1 MVTTDLDTDEE
12 DVTEEK
18 VCCRNLQTIACTRGR
33 VNKRKSNIVALASGE
48 GLKMYEIGRGT
59 RRDEEHRESALS
71 SYFSQSTRAGRPSIP
86 FTEWLVGASLGG
98 GALFGAIRGPRPS
111 TESAGLRH

>member
-1 MVTTDLDTDEE
+1 MVTTDLDTDEG

-48 GLKMYEIGRGT
+48 GLKMYMRLDVEPEGMRSRE
-59 RRDEEHRESALS
+59 RRRSLPIS
-71 SYFSQSTRAGRPSIP
+71 LSTRAGCPSIP
-86 FTEWLVGASLGG
+86 FT
-98 GALFGAIRGPRPS
+98 
-111 TESAGLRH
+111 